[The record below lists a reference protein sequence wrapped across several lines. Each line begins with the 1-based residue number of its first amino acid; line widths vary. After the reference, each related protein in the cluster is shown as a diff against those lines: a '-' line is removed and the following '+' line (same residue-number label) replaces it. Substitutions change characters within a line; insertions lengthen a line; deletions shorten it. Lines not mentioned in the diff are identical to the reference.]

1 MSVRK
6 IIPMVKKNRT
16 SNTTSKVQAKL
27 EELAELLKAMK
38 ETDREILSRLD
49 SLEARI
55 EALEASASSRKSE
68 IAGYLNAAR
77 QYARINHTRA
87 IEELIKALASLQ

>member
-1 MSVRK
+1 MSVKK
-6 IIPMVKKNRT
+6 IISTMKKSRT
-16 SNTTSKVQAKL
+16 INPVQAKL
-27 EELAELLKAMK
+27 DELADLLKAMR

-55 EALEASASSRKSE
+55 EALETSSLSRKPE
-68 IAGYLNAAR
+68 IAGYLNVAR
-77 QYARINHTRA
+77 QYAGTNHTRA

>member
-1 MSVRK
+1 MSVKK
-6 IIPMVKKNRT
+6 IISTMKKSRT
-16 SNTTSKVQAKL
+16 TNPVQAKL
-27 EELAELLKAMK
+27 EELANLLKTMK

-55 EALEASASSRKSE
+55 EALEASSSSRKPE
-68 IAGYLNAAR
+68 ITDYLNAAR
-77 QYARINHTRA
+77 QYAGTNHTRA